1 MGETNSTNTP
11 SRLGADET
19 RWLDATAQ
27 AELVAH
33 GDVSPREL
41 IDAAIERIE
50 RFDSALNALTYRW
63 FEQARTLADSKQL
76 PEGPFRG
83 VPYLL
88 KDLYALEEGKPISN
102 GSRSYKDAGYIAD
115 ADTTLVQRYKAAGLV
130 SLGRTNSPE
139 LGSVPVTEP
148 EVWGPTRNPWDLSRT
163 PGGSSGGAAAAVAAG
178 LVPIAHASDGGGS
191 IRIPAS
197 CCGLVGLKTSQGRI
211 TSGPTRDESNLGVE
225 HCVSRSVRDTA
236 RLLDATCGP
245 GIGDTV
251 IAPAPLR
258 PYADEVGADPGR
270 LRIGILDHSP
280 RGIPVDPECVT
291 GVHATARLLESLGHH
306 VEPAWPAVL
315 GDPDAGRTF
324 GALWSTNM
332 GMALKRFSDALGR
345 PMTVDDIEL
354 MNWAQAEYARQLSAV
369 DYAAAQAATVAFR
382 RAVQSWWSE
391 GWDLLLTPTLAAPPL
406 SIGTIR
412 NNPERPMEPLAVA
425 GTWVAFTGQFNMSGQ
440 PAISLPLH
448 RTADGLPVGMQLVA
462 AYGREDVLIRI
473 ASQLESAQPWAHLT
487 PDIPV

>member
-1 MGETNSTNTP
+1 M
-11 SRLGADET
+11 
-19 RWLDATAQ
+19 DATAQ
-27 AELVAH
+27 AELVSSGVA
-33 GDVSPREL
+33 SPQEL
-41 IDAAIERIE
+41 VDAAIARIE
-50 RFDSALNALTYRW
+50 RFDPALNALTYRW
-63 FEQARTLADSKQL
+63 FEQARELAASDGL
-76 PEGPFRG
+76 PNGPFRG

-88 KDLYALEEGKPISN
+88 KDLYALERGKPISN
-102 GSRSYKDAGYIAD
+102 GSRSYKDAGYVAD
-115 ADTTLVQRYKAAGLV
+115 ADTTLVERYKAAGLI
-130 SLGRTNSPE
+130 SLGRSNSPE

-148 EVWGPTRNPWDLSRT
+148 EAWGPTRNPWDLART

-211 TSGPTRDESNLGVE
+211 TSGPARDESNLGVE

-236 RLLDATCGP
+236 RLLDATRGP

-251 IAPAPLR
+251 IAPPPER
-258 PYADEVGADPGR
+258 PYAHEVGADPGR
-270 LRIGILDHSP
+270 LRIGMLDHSP
-280 RGIPVDPECVT
+280 RGIPVDPECVA

-306 VEPAWPAVL
+306 VEPAWPAAL
-315 GDPDAGRTF
+315 RDQDSGRTF

-332 GMALKRFSDALGR
+332 GMALRRFADALGR
-345 PMTVDDIEL
+345 PMTVDDIEP
-354 MNWAQAEYARQLSAV
+354 MNWAQAEFAKQLSAV
-369 DYAAAQAATVAFR
+369 DYAAAQAATVTFR
-382 RAVQSWWSE
+382 RAIQQWWSD

-406 SIGTIR
+406 PIGTIR
-412 NNPERPMEPLAVA
+412 NNPERPMEPLVIA

-448 RTADGLPVGMQLVA
+448 RTVDGLPVGMQLVA
-462 AYGREDVLIRI
+462 GYGREDVLIRV

-487 PDIPV
+487 PDVPE